1 MADLSR
7 GHVGLFE
14 LDREQFSLRA
24 GFVGLLAIGAAV
36 AFLAVVG
43 YAGVAAVLGAI
54 ITAISAGSGRLA
66 PCIARGVAVATV
78 GSLLTVVGVWSGE
91 RGWTAGLVVAV
102 VTFAATIVVAFG
114 KTAATA
120 AFLLNLW
127 LLLSLTFTASDHSL
141 GGLAASFLAGG
152 AFAVL
157 LQPLVAHRRRRTAAP
172 PGPGAEEPA
181 AAPAGPRS
189 APLRAALRPES
200 PLFQFAVVRAL
211 ATGGTTALGWYL
223 FDRHPYWAVLVA
235 FVIIK
240 SDPAESWAVGV
251 HRAVGTVF
259 GAAVGILVV
268 QNVDSTPWLTFLLVV
283 ASMLMIAVQRANY
296 AAFTFFLT
304 TLLILSTRL
313 VEGDIGETVWERV
326 AATVLG
332 VGIAFAVTALVLS
345 IARRRR
351 PDTATTA

>member
-1 MADLSR
+1 MARVSR
-7 GHVGLFE
+7 ARVGLFE
-14 LDREQFSLRA
+14 LDREQFSLRT
-24 GFVGLLAIGAAV
+24 GLVGLLALGAAV

-54 ITAISAGSGRLA
+54 ITAVSAGSGRLA

-102 VTFAATIVVAFG
+102 VTFAATIVVAYG

-152 AFAVL
+152 AFAVV
-157 LQPLVAHRRRRTAAP
+157 LQPLAAHRRRTAAP
-172 PGPGAEEPA
+172 PGPEPEEPP
-181 AAPAGPRS
+181 AAPAGPWS

-200 PLFQFAVVRAL
+200 PLFQFAVVRGL

-240 SDPAESWAVGV
+240 SDPVESWAIGV

-259 GAAVGILVV
+259 GAAAGILVV

-283 ASMLMIAVQRANY
+283 ASMLMVAVQRANY

-313 VEGDIGETVWERV
+313 VEGDVGETVWERV
-326 AATVLG
+326 GATVLG
-332 VGIAFAVTALVLS
+332 IGIAFAVTAVVLS
-345 IARRRR
+345 IAGRRR

>member
-1 MADLSR
+1 MARVSR
-7 GHVGLFE
+7 ARVGLFE
-14 LDREQFSLRA
+14 LDREQFSLRT
-24 GFVGLLAIGAAV
+24 GLVGLLALGAAV

-54 ITAISAGSGRLA
+54 ITAVSAGSGRLA

-91 RGWTAGLVVAV
+91 RGWTAGLVVTV
-102 VTFAATIVVAFG
+102 VTFAATIVVAYG

-152 AFAVL
+152 AFAVV
-157 LQPLVAHRRRRTAAP
+157 LQPLAAHRRRTAAP
-172 PGPGAEEPA
+172 PGPGAEEPP
-181 AAPAGPRS
+181 AAPAGPWS

-200 PLFQFAVVRAL
+200 PLFQFAVVRGL

-240 SDPAESWAVGV
+240 SDPVESWAIGV

-283 ASMLMIAVQRANY
+283 ASMLMVAVQRANY

-313 VEGDIGETVWERV
+313 VEGDVGETVWERV
-326 AATVLG
+326 GATVLG
-332 VGIAFAVTALVLS
+332 IGIAFAVTAVVLS
-345 IARRRR
+345 IAGRRQ
-351 PDTATTA
+351 PGTATTA